1 MEILD
6 QLEQRISAL
15 LTDMERLSGENA
27 SLRESRARD
36 TEALAEENR
45 QLKHALEHERSRN
58 AEALTRLEKLV
69 ERIRVKTDQ
78 E

>member
-1 MEILD
+1 MEVLD

-15 LTDMERLSGENA
+15 LTGMERLTAENA
-27 SLRESRARD
+27 ALRESRARD
-36 TEALAEENR
+36 AEALAEENR
-45 QLKHALEHERSRN
+45 QLKQALEHERGRN
-58 AEALTRLEKLV
+58 AEALVRVEKLV